1 MKLSMLVAAGAA
13 VVSAAALTA
22 MPAAAQT
29 VSAPAFYGNLGYS
42 FIDADDANL
51 GAITGRLGARLHPNF
66 GVEGELG
73 LGVDDDS
80 VRIGAAN
87 VKTELKHS
95 VAAYGVGFLPV
106 TPQFELLARVGYGS
120 SKIRASAV
128 GVSASDTNESWNY
141 GVGAQYSFD
150 GANGV
155 RLDYTRHDFNHD
167 GGNADVWAVS
177 YVRKF

>member
-1 MKLSMLVAAGAA
+1 MKLSLLVAAGA

-22 MPAAAQT
+22 LPAAAQT
-29 VSAPAFYGNLGYS
+29 VSAPTFYGNLGYS
-42 FIDADDANL
+42 FVDADEANL

-66 GVEGELG
+66 GAEAELG
-73 LGVDDDS
+73 LGIDGDDYR
-80 VRIGAAN
+80 VGAAN
-87 VKTELKHS
+87 AKVDLKHS
-95 VAAYGVGFLPV
+95 VAAYGVGFLPINEK
-106 TPQFELLARVGYGS
+106 FELLARVGYGS
-120 SKIRASAV
+120 TKVRAAV
-128 GVSASDTNESWNY
+128 GTVSASDTNESWNY

-155 RLDYTRHDFNHD
+155 RADYTRHDFNHD

>member
-1 MKLSMLVAAGAA
+1 MKLSMLAAGAA

-22 MPAAAQT
+22 LPAAAQT

-42 FIDADDANL
+42 FVDADNANL
-51 GAITGRLGARLHPNF
+51 GAITGRVGARLHPNF
-66 GVEGELG
+66 GAEAEVGI
-73 LGVDDDS
+73 GVDDDT
-80 VRIGAAN
+80 VRVGATN

-95 VAAYGVGFLPV
+95 VAAYGVGFLPINDK
-106 TPQFELLARVGYGS
+106 FDLLARVGYGS
-120 SKIRASAV
+120 TKVSASAA

-155 RLDYTRHDFNHD
+155 RADYTRHDFNHD

>member
-1 MKLSMLVAAGAA
+1 MKLSMLVAGAA

-22 MPAAAQT
+22 LPAAAQT

-42 FIDADDANL
+42 AVDADDATL
-51 GAITGRLGARLHPNF
+51 GAITGRVGARLHPNF
-66 GVEGELG
+66 GAEAEVGF
-73 LGVDDDS
+73 GVDDDT
-80 VRIGAAN
+80 VRVGATN
-87 VKTELKHS
+87 VKAELKHS

-106 TPQFELLARVGYGS
+106 NEKFELLARVGYGS
-120 SKIRASAV
+120 TKVRASAA

-155 RLDYTRHDFNHD
+155 RADYTRHDFNHD
-167 GGNADVWAVS
+167 AGNADVWAVS